1 MKFAKRVFLVAG
13 IYGLIVLLPMYLMEA
28 KTGRDYPPPITHPEY
43 YYGFIGVG
51 VAFQVLFL
59 VLSTNPLRYRPMMIP
74 AMIEKFSFVI
84 AAIILFL
91 QNRIP
96 VAVLMAAGIDCIL
109 GVLFVIA
116 YLKTAIE
123 QHSETES
130 WSNK

>member
-96 VAVLMAAGIDCIL
+96 VAVLMAEYRL
-109 GVLFVIA
+109 
-116 YLKTAIE
+116 Y
-123 QHSETES
+123 S
-130 WSNK
+130 WSLVCNRLSKDCD